1 VTRAPAEPKETN
13 SFFRSFYAHVA
24 LARRGVEAR
33 EHTAQVPADV
43 REERERRFREGDLPV
58 LYCSPT
64 MELGVR

>member
-1 VTRAPAEPKETN
+1 
-13 SFFRSFYAHVA
+13 VA
-24 LARRGVEAR
+24 LRGVEAR

-43 REERERRFREGDLPV
+43 REERERRFREGDLPA